1 MNIIRICWKSYDI
14 VEVGAPMIKEQIQHE
29 LRLILEQ
36 ILKTNSLN
44 IHLKL
49 KVRINKPI
57 WFQHYQIKIIGTDL
71 PEVRARGNVYNCKDM

>member
-1 MNIIRICWKSYDI
+1 
-14 VEVGAPMIKEQIQHE
+14 MIKEQIQHE

-71 PEVRARGNVYNCKDM
+71 PEVRARGNVYNCKYM